1 MALFHMKARI
11 CFKYFVNDGVLF
23 NIYLNM
29 FSIFLIDKHICN
41 FADDTTP
48 FVCDEAFGSA
58 VNKWKI
64 NSELAIWWFENNCM
78 KLNTDKWNLL
88 VSGTKY

>member
-1 MALFHMKARI
+1 MKARI

-58 VNKWKI
+58 VNK
-64 NSELAIWWFENNCM
+64 
-78 KLNTDKWNLL
+78 
-88 VSGTKY
+88 